1 MQIANVN
8 KKLRLLLMIFLA
20 GFIFG
25 IFQGIQ
31 QEIKIDIINTLEIS
45 KVRIFINTFTM
56 NIWIML
62 IIWILNNSII
72 NMFITF
78 LKGLT
83 EAICLISF
91 LSNLN
96 EIKIMNLVSYAFY
109 WLMIIPL
116 FIWMIYKV
124 SFDLKNIKTVLIS
137 FIVTTIYSLLI
148 AVIN

>member
-8 KKLRLLLMIFLA
+8 KKLRLLLIIFLT

-31 QEIKIDIINTLEIS
+31 QEIKIDIIDTLEIS

-116 FIWMIYKV
+116 FIWMVYKV
-124 SFDLKNIKTVLIS
+124 SFDLKNIKTVLMS

>member
-8 KKLRLLLMIFLA
+8 KKLRLLLIIFLT

-25 IFQGIQ
+25 IFQGIK

>member
-20 GFIFG
+20 GFVFG

-31 QEIKIDIINTLEIS
+31 QEIKIDIIDTLEIS

-116 FIWMIYKV
+116 FIWMVYKV
-124 SFDLKNIKTVLIS
+124 SFDLKNIKTVLMS